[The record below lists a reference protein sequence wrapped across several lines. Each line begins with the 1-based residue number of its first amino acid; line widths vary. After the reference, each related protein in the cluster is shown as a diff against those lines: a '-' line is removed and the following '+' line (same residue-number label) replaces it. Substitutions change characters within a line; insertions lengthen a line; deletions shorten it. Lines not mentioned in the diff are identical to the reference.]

1 MYNNN
6 KSPLQKKWN
15 LSFLF
20 IINHSYSVKLH
31 SLGLSVSAVFGVL
44 GTGVLLID
52 TNILLDLSST
62 ESFSLVSDN
71 ASEFAVLRR
80 EFSEV

>member
-1 MYNNN
+1 M
-6 KSPLQKKWN
+6 
-15 LSFLF
+15 
-20 IINHSYSVKLH
+20 
-31 SLGLSVSAVFGVL
+31 
-44 GTGVLLID
+44 LLID